1 MTAPP
6 LGSTIFQYVADNA
19 DSVLQ
24 LALGHVWI
32 VALSM
37 AIATVI
43 GVGLGVLTYR
53 WPPAAGFA
61 LAVAGLFLTFP
72 SFALLGVLLAIL
84 GLGVTPV
91 VIALVLYAL
100 LPIMRNTIT
109 GLQEVDGMVLDSAR
123 GLGMSPLQRTYK
135 VELPIAWPV
144 ILAGLRTSTQLVVG
158 IAAIAAYVNG
168 PGLGKFIFSGL
179 SQLGGANALNQ
190 VIVGTLGVIVIALIF
205 DGLLALLGRA
215 TISRG
220 IRVQH

>member
-1 MTAPP
+1 MSALPVA
-6 LGSTIFQYVADNA
+6 STIFRYVADNA

-37 AIATVI
+37 AIATAI
-43 GVGLGVLTYR
+43 GVGLGVLTFR

-61 LAVAGLFLTFP
+61 LAVASLILTFP
-72 SFALLGVLLAIL
+72 SFALLGVLLAML

-109 GLQEVDGMVLDSAR
+109 GLREVDGVVLDSAR
-123 GLGMSPLQRTYK
+123 GLGMSPLQRLCK
-135 VELPIAWPV
+135 VELPVAWPV

-190 VIVGTLGVIVIALIF
+190 IVVGTVGVIVIALIF
-205 DGLLALLGRA
+205 DGLLALLGRV

-220 IRVQH
+220 IRV